1 MRLKNNISVWKYI
14 SKQRKRQFYLL
25 LILMVI
31 ASVSEVVSLGA
42 VIPFLAVLIAPEQI
56 YQHELMQPLIQ
67 ILKLTEP
74 SQLVLPLTI
83 VFIIAAILAG
93 AIRLILLFTMTRVS
107 FATGADL
114 SINIY
119 TRTLYQ
125 DYSIHIGRNSSEV
138 INTIISKT
146 NSVIHAI
153 NNVLT
158 IVSSAILL
166 ISILCALLVI
176 NYKLALGVF
185 AGFSILYYGVIL
197 FTRKQVNKNSQ
208 TLAVQSTFMIKSLQE
223 GLGGIRDILI
233 DSSQQFYCQMYRKAD
248 LPFRLAAGNN
258 TFISG
263 SPRFVV
269 EAIGMSLIAVIAF
282 AMTKQEGGLF
292 NAIPVLGA
300 LAFGAQRLLPA
311 LQQSY
316 ASYTGIKGSKA
327 SIEDVIELLEQK
339 LPDYAGQPLP
349 APMSFEKEI
358 ILKKLGFRYNKSES
372 WVIQNLNLAIPKGSR
387 VGFIG
392 ETGVGKSTL
401 VDIIMGLLPPS
412 EGEIIIDNEPIT
424 DKNRRA
430 WQANIAHVPQNI
442 YLSDASIE
450 ENIAFGIPSQQV
462 NHQQVEKS
470 AEQARIAELIQ
481 EWPEGYKTRVGERG
495 ARLSGGQ
502 RQRIG
507 IARALYKRADVLI
520 FDEATSS
527 LDNKTE
533 HAVMS
538 TVEGLDESLTI
549 LIIAHRLSSLKGC
562 DTIIRLNK
570 NKTIHIGSYHDMISS
585 EVNF

>member
-1 MRLKNNISVWKYI
+1 M
-14 SKQRKRQFYLL
+14 
-25 LILMVI
+25 
-31 ASVSEVVSLGA
+31 
-42 VIPFLAVLIAPEQI
+42 
-56 YQHELMQPLIQ
+56 
-67 ILKLTEP
+67 
-74 SQLVLPLTI
+74 
-83 VFIIAAILAG
+83 
-93 AIRLILLFTMTRVS
+93 
-107 FATGADL
+107 
-114 SINIY
+114 
-119 TRTLYQ
+119 
-125 DYSIHIGRNSSEV
+125 
-138 INTIISKT
+138 
-146 NSVIHAI
+146 
-153 NNVLT
+153 
-158 IVSSAILL
+158 
-166 ISILCALLVI
+166 
-176 NYKLALGVF
+176 
-185 AGFSILYYGVIL
+185 
-197 FTRKQVNKNSQ
+197 
-208 TLAVQSTFMIKSLQE
+208 
-223 GLGGIRDILI
+223 
-233 DSSQQFYCQMYRKAD
+233 
-248 LPFRLAAGNN
+248 
-258 TFISG
+258 
-263 SPRFVV
+263 
-269 EAIGMSLIAVIAF
+269 
-282 AMTKQEGGLF
+282 
-292 NAIPVLGA
+292 
-300 LAFGAQRLLPA
+300 
-311 LQQSY
+311 
-316 ASYTGIKGSKA
+316 
-327 SIEDVIELLEQK
+327 
-339 LPDYAGQPLP
+339 
-349 APMSFEKEI
+349 
-358 ILKKLGFRYNKSES
+358 
-372 WVIQNLNLAIPKGSR
+372 IQNLNLAIPKGSR